1 MVTLNPEPFNKPAGE
16 VKALKKMDALM
27 KKQEKLQKELDKTK
41 QNNQQK
47 PQPQEQNEPLRIG
60 G

>member
-1 MVTLNPEPFNKPAGE
+1 
-16 VKALKKMDALM
+16 M

-41 QNNQQK
+41 QS
-47 PQPQEQNEPLRIG
+47 QPQKQVPHAQNEPLRIG